1 MTYRMTILLMY
12 FSNLC
17 LFLLLFIIFP
27 FSYESELKKKKPE
40 QAKKK
45 GTASL
50 GIVLTNINSILAPK
64 QVSKGQCIVITRNAA
79 MNFAI
84 SIFEYVILCIAVFS
98 LFIYM
103 FPSK

>member
-1 MTYRMTILLMY
+1 M
-12 FSNLC
+12 SV
-17 LFLLLFIIFP
+17 LFIVLIFP

-64 QVSKGQCIVITRNAA
+64 QASKGQCIVIIRNAA
-79 MNFAI
+79 INFAI
-84 SIFEYVILCIAVFS
+84 SIFEYAILCVVVFS

-103 FPSK
+103 FPQNDFELSL